1 MWVMT
6 SQPPRLDS
14 LTPGKTAGYAAVL
27 HWPESPR
34 DRFDSRSSPGFWMM
48 KFRTVLGIAALLATA
63 GFAAPS
69 ALAGT
74 VKGSVKLPEG
84 SRSTRLF
91 HGYWRVENGNIPVQ
105 NAGGAKA
112 ETVVLLENLKGGKGP
127 SARTVSVDLG
137 GLDARPRLVVV
148 GPGSVIEIKNTGKVR
163 HELSTPDAP
172 KVMAPETLAPG
183 GMRRQR
189 FDAVGGF
196 VIRDNEY
203 PHIMISVIVA
213 DTPFFAALDEK
224 GNFSIPNV
232 PDGKANLK
240 VWTRGRWA
248 AEQEIDTAS
257 KEDLTIKVAPPQ
269 DHDKEAKE
277 AE

>member
-1 MWVMT
+1 
-6 SQPPRLDS
+6 
-14 LTPGKTAGYAAVL
+14 
-27 HWPESPR
+27 
-34 DRFDSRSSPGFWMM
+34 M
-48 KFRTVLGIAALLATA
+48 KKLRIVLGIATCLASVGSGVTPA
-63 GFAAPS
+63 H
-69 ALAGT
+69 AGT

-91 HGYWRVENGNIPVQ
+91 QGYWRVENGNVPVQ

-112 ETVVLLENLKGGKGP
+112 ETVVVIENMKGKSP
-127 SARTVSVDLG
+127 SARTVTVELG

-172 KVMAPETLAPG
+172 KLMAPETLMPG
-183 GMRRQR
+183 NMRRQR
-189 FDAVGGF
+189 FESVGGF

-213 DTPFFAALDEK
+213 DSPFFAALDEK
-224 GNFSIPNV
+224 GNFSIPGV

-248 AEQEIDTAS
+248 AEQEIDTSS
-257 KEDLTIKVAPPQ
+257 KEELIIKVASP
-269 DHDKEAKE
+269 HDKEPKE